1 MKEIQYFVSM
11 FTKITTG
18 TLIICA
24 VLITLNGIKI
34 LTTMI
39 LWQILVVGLAT
50 SFITVILLPEH
61 EFSKRESIIRYT
73 LHYIMITAIIL
84 LAGWLFDWYSIT
96 LLGFIFMII
105 SVAIVYGFTVL
116 THWLSCKRSADE
128 LNKILEQR
136 RNSKNKD

>member
-1 MKEIQYFVSM
+1 MKQIQYLISM

-18 TLIICA
+18 TLLICA
-24 VLITLNGIKI
+24 ILITLNGIEI
-34 LTTMI
+34 WTTMI
-39 LWQILVVGLAT
+39 LWQILAVSLAT
-50 SFITVILLPEH
+50 SFITVILLPER
-61 EFSKRESIIRYT
+61 ELSKKESIIRYI

-105 SVAIVYGFTVL
+105 SVGAVYGFTAL
-116 THWLSCKRSADE
+116 TTWLSCKHSADE

-136 RNSKNKD
+136 RNNQNKD

>member
-1 MKEIQYFVSM
+1 MKQIQYFISM

-18 TLIICA
+18 TLLICA
-24 VLITLNGIKI
+24 ILITLNGIEI
-34 LTTMI
+34 WTTMI
-39 LWQILVVGLAT
+39 LWQILAVSLAT
-50 SFITVILLPEH
+50 SFITVILLPER
-61 EFSKRESIIRYT
+61 ELSKKESIIRYI

-105 SVAIVYGFTVL
+105 SVGAVYGFTAL
-116 THWLSCKRSADE
+116 TNWLSCKHYADE

-136 RNSKNKD
+136 RNNQNKD

>member
-1 MKEIQYFVSM
+1 MKQIQYFVSM

-18 TLIICA
+18 TLLICA
-24 VLITLNGIKI
+24 ILITLNGIEI
-34 LTTMI
+34 WTTMI
-39 LWQILVVGLAT
+39 LWQILAVGLAT
-50 SFITVILLPEH
+50 SFITVILLPER
-61 EFSKRESIIRYT
+61 ELSKKESIIRYI

-105 SVAIVYGFTVL
+105 SVGAVYVFTAL
-116 THWLSCKRSADE
+116 TTWLSCKHSADE

-136 RNSKNKD
+136 RSQNKD

>member
-1 MKEIQYFVSM
+1 MKQIQYFISM

-18 TLIICA
+18 TLLICA
-24 VLITLNGIKI
+24 ILITLNGIEI
-34 LTTMI
+34 WTTMI
-39 LWQILVVGLAT
+39 LWQILAVSLAT
-50 SFITVILLPEH
+50 SFITVILLPER
-61 EFSKRESIIRYT
+61 ELSKKESIIRYI

-105 SVAIVYGFTVL
+105 SVGAVYGFTAL
-116 THWLSCKRSADE
+116 TTWLSCKHSADE

-136 RNSKNKD
+136 RNNQNKD